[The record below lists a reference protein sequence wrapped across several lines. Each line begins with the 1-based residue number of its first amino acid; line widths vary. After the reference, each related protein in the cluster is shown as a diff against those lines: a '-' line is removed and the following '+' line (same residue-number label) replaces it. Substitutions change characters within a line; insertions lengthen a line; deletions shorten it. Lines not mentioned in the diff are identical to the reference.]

1 MQRGGHMG
9 ERLSRY
15 YICVSDDF
23 GTLAVCWLRQI
34 SAENESLITQFSKHR
49 FYEMHYVLDG
59 SIDFHTADGDI
70 TVNSGEFLLITPNKH
85 HSIISYTPN
94 ARKLVFAFDVRLA
107 DASAAAE
114 LAKADLGTYIETDA
128 LRKMAELLPA
138 IPDSS
143 PTSSGV
149 QIRCITEAFFI
160 EVLKIIV
167 PRVTL
172 GLGTRLK
179 ADSRNETVE
188 RIYEFIRSR
197 LGGEFPTV
205 ETVAEAFNMSRRHLS
220 RITAETVGKTPK
232 QILDE
237 EKLAYIRELL
247 ATTDY
252 TMHEIAFLTGFASE
266 FSLARFFSSKEN
278 STLNRYRK
286 DTKL

>member
-1 MQRGGHMG
+1 MG

-15 YICVSDDF
+15 YICINDDF

-59 SIDFHTADGDI
+59 DLDFHTDDGNI
-70 TVNSGEFLLITPNKH
+70 KVSGGEFVLITPNKY
-85 HSIISYTPN
+85 HSITAHTKN

-107 DASAAAE
+107 DGVAASE
-114 LAKADLGTYIETDA
+114 LEKSGIGTYRETEP
-128 LRKMAELLPA
+128 LRRMAELLPLV
-138 IPDSS
+138 PNSS
-143 PTSSGV
+143 PTSSGA
-149 QIRCITEAFFI
+149 QIRCITEAFFL
-160 EVLKIIV
+160 EMLKIVV
-167 PRVTL
+167 PRVNF

-179 ADSRNETVE
+179 ADSKSDIIR
-188 RIYEFIRSR
+188 RIYEYIRMRPS
-197 LGGEFPTV
+197 GEFPSV
-205 ETVAEAFNMSRRHLS
+205 ETVAEAFNMSRRHLG
-220 RITAETVGKTPK
+220 RITVETVGKTPK

-266 FSLARFFSSKEN
+266 FSLARFFGAKEN
-278 STLNRYRK
+278 TTLNKYRK

>member
-1 MQRGGHMG
+1 MG

-15 YICVSDDF
+15 YICIADDF
-23 GTLAVCWLRQI
+23 GTLAVSWLRLI
-34 SAENESLITQFSKHR
+34 TAESESLITQHSKHR
-49 FYEMHYVLDG
+49 FFEMHYVLDG
-59 SIDFHTADGDI
+59 SIDFHTSEGDI
-70 TVNSGEFLLITPNKH
+70 TAHSGEFLLIPPNKY
-85 HSIISYTPN
+85 HSITAYTPD

-107 DASAAAE
+107 DAVAAAE
-114 LAKADLGTYIETDA
+114 LSRAGLGVHKETEP
-128 LRKMAELLPA
+128 LRKMAELLPV
-138 IPDSS
+138 IPNSS

-167 PRVTL
+167 PKVSF
-172 GLGTRLK
+172 GLGSRLK
-179 ADSRNETVE
+179 ADSKSETVE

-197 LGGEFPTV
+197 LGGEFPSV
-205 ETVAEAFNMSRRHLS
+205 ETVAEAFNMSRRHLG
-220 RITAETVGKTPK
+220 RITAQTVGKTPK

-266 FSLARFFSSKEN
+266 FSLARFFSAKEN